1 MRNPLASLLVIGSAL
16 CLLHTPAQAQSTPPL
31 ATVVATC
38 GTPPST
44 YVAGTN
50 RPITQD
56 TNGVQCGGAGG
67 SGSTVTAN
75 QGTKNAG
82 GTASWYFQGADA
94 SGAAITGAPLG
105 NGCRAATTAPT
116 AVTDGQAVFYQCG
129 AEGKQIVLPYAIK
142 ELAVR
147 GTGSGT
153 DNAAHTIIASAGG
166 SLKNYITSMQCSNTS
181 STTTTITTNDSASSV
196 FIVPAVGGTN
206 LVFPVPLVTAAATA
220 FTFTATAGV
229 TTMTCNA
236 QGYTGT

>member
-1 MRNPLASLLVIGSAL
+1 MRRLIYGLLALLFIS
-16 CLLHTPAQAQSTPPL
+16 TPAFSQSTAQP
-31 ATVVATC
+31 VVTGYLSASGC
-38 GTPPST
+38 PGNQNPCFIQYGSSGGT
-44 YVAGTN
+44 
-50 RPITQD
+50 
-56 TNGVQCGGAGG
+56 GG
-67 SGSTVTAN
+67 TVTAN

-105 NGCRAATTAPT
+105 NGCRAATATPT
-116 AVTDGQAVFYQCG
+116 AVTDGQAVFYECG
-129 AEGKQIVLPYAIK
+129 AEGKAIVLPYAIK
-142 ELAVR
+142 ENAVR

-181 STTTTITTNDSASSV
+181 STTTTISVSDSATSV

-220 FTFTATAGV
+220 FAFTAATGV

-236 QGYTGT
+236 QGYVGL